1 MSSVCFSCNIEYYQE
16 WCLSRMSL
24 SIRILI
30 GLGLGLVFGIF
41 NSLYDSS
48 LLTSLIQWVE
58 PIGKL
63 WVNSIRM
70 TVVPLLM
77 SLLITAIAGQTNTSK
92 AAKLGA
98 KSLGFFVSIIAIS
111 SLIVFILAPMLLSA
125 FSIDPQISKNLLAN
139 TQVVVNSNT
148 QLPPFKDWLIGII
161 PTNPIKAAADNAILP
176 LLVFTGLFAAALLRI
191 NDKQRIV
198 VVDFFDAIKEA
209 MFVLISW
216 IMNLAPYGVFAL
228 VFPLSATLGL
238 AAITA
243 LGSFILIACGLII
256 LVTLL
261 LYPLASIVGKLPIKE
276 FVKVILPVQIIGFST
291 RSSLAAL
298 PATFAATEKLGIS
311 NKTSGVVL
319 PFAVTLFKFASPTAR
334 ITGTYFIAGLY
345 GIDLSIV
352 QLMVI
357 AGAISVLSFY
367 SPGIPSGGLLIMTP
381 IYLTLGLPVEGIG
394 LLIAVDLIIDM
405 FITASNV
412 TANITAAAVLSR
424 KDRNY

>member
-1 MSSVCFSCNIEYYQE
+1 MN
-16 WCLSRMSL
+16 L

-30 GLGLGLVFGIF
+30 GLGIGLLMGVFA
-41 NSLYDSS
+41 SVYESKV
-48 LLTSLIQWVE
+48 LIALSVWSE
-58 PIGKL
+58 PVGKL

-70 TVVPLLM
+70 TVIPLLM
-77 SLLITAIAGQTNTSK
+77 SLLITSIAGQKNTNT

-98 KSLGFFVSIIAIS
+98 KSLGFFVVTISIAS
-111 SLIVFILAPMLLSA
+111 VIVFVLAPPLLSI
-125 FSIDPQISKNLLAN
+125 FSIDPQASKQLLAG
-139 TQVVVNSNT
+139 TQATVVKASE
-148 QLPPFKDWLIGII
+148 LPPFRDWLIGLI

-176 LLVFTGLFAAALLRI
+176 LLVFTGLFAATLLRI
-191 NDKQRIV
+191 KDSQCDIIV
-198 VVDFFDAIKEA
+198 GFFDAVKEA

-238 AAITA
+238 SAITA
-243 LGSFILIACGLII
+243 LGSFILIACGLIV

-261 LYPLASIVGKLPIKE
+261 LYPLATIVGRLPLKE
-276 FVKVILPVQIIGFST
+276 FIKIIAPVQVIGFST
-291 RSSLAAL
+291 RSSLASL

-345 GIDLSIV
+345 GIDLGYVEMMI
-352 QLMVI
+352 I
-357 AGAISVLSFY
+357 AAAISILSFY
-367 SPGIPSGGLLIMTP
+367 SPGIPSGGLLIMAP
-381 IYLTLGLPVEGIG
+381 VYLSLGLPVEGIG

-424 KDRNY
+424 ADR